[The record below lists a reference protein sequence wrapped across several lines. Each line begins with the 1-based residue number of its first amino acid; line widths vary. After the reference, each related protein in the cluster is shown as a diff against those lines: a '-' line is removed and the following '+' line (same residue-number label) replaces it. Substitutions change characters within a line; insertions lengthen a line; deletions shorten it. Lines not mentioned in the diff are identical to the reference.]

1 MCWKSIIRVKN
12 WNYTNNVFVRLVF
25 LYVLLNLACP
35 NGVFG
40 RKCLETCGNCLGDE
54 TCYNVDGMC
63 MDGCNEGFKGDLC
76 KTG

>member
-1 MCWKSIIRVKN
+1 M
-12 WNYTNNVFVRLVF
+12 
-25 LYVLLNLACP
+25 A
-35 NGVFG
+35 
-40 RKCLETCGNCLGDE
+40 CLETCGNCLGDE

>member
-1 MCWKSIIRVKN
+1 MLKIETTPILF
-12 WNYTNNVFVRLVF
+12 FVRLVF

-40 RKCLETCGNCLGDE
+40 RKCLETCGNCLSDE
-54 TCYNVDGMC
+54 TCNNVDGMC